1 MHVNY
6 LRALRFPSRRY
17 GLTVVFKKNESYISP
32 CTSDYKQY
40 LTVSEVAATKGVSK
54 LVIL

>member
-1 MHVNY
+1 MPVIY

-17 GLTVVFKKNESYISP
+17 VLTVVFKYNESYINP
-32 CTSDYKQY
+32 CTSDYKAY

-54 LVIL
+54 LVVL